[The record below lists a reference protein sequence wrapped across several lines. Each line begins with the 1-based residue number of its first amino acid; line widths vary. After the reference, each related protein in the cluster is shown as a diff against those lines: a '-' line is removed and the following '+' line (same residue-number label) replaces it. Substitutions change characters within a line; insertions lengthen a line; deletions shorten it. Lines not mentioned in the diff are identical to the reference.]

1 MHADEEP
8 LIFAAEGPKDE
19 GPLGP
24 PWKVLVVDDDEF
36 VHRITELAL
45 HGYRFQGRGLLFL
58 HAQSAAAAR
67 GLLLQHRD
75 IAVIFLDV
83 VMETEQAGLDLVRYV
98 RDDLGNSQVRI
109 ILRTGQPGRAPERSV
124 VLEYDI
130 NDYKQKAELSE
141 LKLMTSLTAAL
152 RTYEQ
157 MQTLAQA
164 RDGMAALALGASRML
179 ALRTENQF
187 AAAALD
193 TVQSVAEAAAC
204 RVLVAVGRVGP
215 QGMEPIAASEG
226 ATTLWL
232 HQASTYL
239 AACPGPFAVHDAWFV
254 ARFGDGGLVVV
265 AQFSASVPSVVR
277 QVLDTLALQLAL
289 ALDNVFLHRE
299 VTETQGE
306 IIATL
311 GEVVETRSKETAYHV
326 RSVAECAA
334 LLAAKAGLGGD
345 VVDLVRRAAPLHD
358 VGKIGIPD
366 AILLKPGRLSPEEFA
381 VVQGHT
387 TIGHAILAKSSRCL
401 LRAAA
406 IIALEHHER
415 WDGSGYPQG
424 LASESIHI
432 FGRLTALA
440 DVFDALLSPR
450 VYKPAWSLEQTL
462 AYLAEQRGRQFDP
475 YLVDL
480 LLDDVPAFCAL
491 RSRLERGSVPG
502 Q

>member
-8 LIFAAEGPKDE
+8 LIFAAEGPEDD
-19 GPLGP
+19 GPQGP

-67 GLLLQHRD
+67 GLLAQHPD

-98 RDDLGNSQVRI
+98 RDELGNSQVRI

-124 VLEYDI
+124 VLDYDI

-152 RTYEQ
+152 RAYEQ
-157 MQTLAQA
+157 MQTLALA
-164 RDGMAALALGASRML
+164 RDGMAALALGTSRML
-179 ALRTENQF
+179 ALRTEAQF

-204 RVLVAVGRVGP
+204 RVCAMVGRVGAH
-215 QGMEPIAASEG
+215 GVEPIVASNG
-226 ATTLWL
+226 VTGPWL
-232 HQASTYL
+232 EQASTRL
-239 AACPGPFAVHDAWFV
+239 AACAGAFAVEEAWFV
-254 ARFGDGGLVVV
+254 ARFVDGGVAVV
-265 AQFSASVPSVVR
+265 AEFSAPVSPVVR

-311 GEVVETRSKETAYHV
+311 GDVVETRSKETAYHV

-334 LLAAKAGLGGD
+334 LLAAKAGLGEE
-345 VVDLVRRAAPLHD
+345 VVDLVRRATPLHD

-381 VVQGHT
+381 VIQGHT
-387 TIGHAILAKSSRCL
+387 SIGHAILAKSSRRL
-401 LRAAA
+401 LRAAS

-424 LASESIHI
+424 LAGESIHI

-450 VYKPAWSLEQTL
+450 VYKPAWSLAQTL
-462 AYLAEQRGRQFDP
+462 EYLAAQRGRQFDP
-475 YLVDL
+475 FLVDL

-491 RSRLERGSVPG
+491 RVRLQNGS
-502 Q
+502 